1 MKVEYLLSF
10 KDHDDL
16 KNLDDEFLNLISE
29 NFIKSYSKKV
39 KKKLIKP
46 ILKCNILKNSKLQ
59 TEKNTIESKVNL
71 ILNKLSKNN
80 FDQIVEEFVIKFSE
94 INQSD
99 YNIILKSLYIKAIK
113 DEKFINI
120 FLKFYHIINQIYSYL
135 FDFNNKYFINL
146 LETKIKF
153 DYQEIKLDKE
163 YSFFENLKSEE
174 NRINSLKILIYLVEK
189 NNLKIDVINIVSNF
203 LMETDYIP
211 DINFWFS
218 NKFIKNN
225 LDIKNFNE
233 KLVNKLSNDI
243 NNRSLVL
250 LKNLLDSNDIQYELN
265 IDDDL
270 DEDSDEDINICN
282 NLNNDETTKSDLEI
296 QIDNILEE
304 YLLLEEFDEV
314 SSFIESFNK
323 DDSKKKIFMETLL
336 NFFFNSTL
344 NNSNKFKKLFVN
356 LKKSKL
362 FKIEIY
368 KNSLIELLNNDDRF
382 DYTDLENKI
391 LKITDIYKIIQIKV
405 NTSQKSLSI

>member
-16 KNLDDEFLNLISE
+16 KNLDDKFLNLISE

-71 ILNKLSKNN
+71 ILNKLSKSN

-94 INQSD
+94 IDQSD

-135 FDFNNKYFINL
+135 FDFNNKYFINI
-146 LETKIKF
+146 LETKIKL
-153 DYQEIKLDKE
+153 DYQEIQLNKD
-163 YSFFENLKSEE
+163 YSFLENLKSEE

-189 NNLKIDVINIVSNF
+189 NNLKIDVINIVSNY
-203 LMETDYIP
+203 LMETNYIP

-225 LDIKNFNE
+225 LDIKNFNQ
-233 KLVNKLSNDI
+233 KLINKLSNDI

-265 IDDDL
+265 IDNEL
-270 DEDSDEDINICN
+270 DEDSDEDNSLCS
-282 NLNNDETTKSDLEI
+282 NLNNETTKSDLEI

-314 SSFIESFNK
+314 SSLIESFNK
-323 DDSKKKIFMETLL
+323 DDNKKRIFMETLL

-344 NNSNKFKKLFVN
+344 NNVNKFKKLFVN

>member
-46 ILKCNILKNSKLQ
+46 ILKCNLLKNSKLQ

-80 FDQIVEEFVIKFSE
+80 FDQIIEEFIIKFSE
-94 INQSD
+94 IEQYD
-99 YNIILKSLYIKAIK
+99 FNIILKSLFVKAIK

-120 FLKFYHIINQIYSYL
+120 FLKFYNIINQIYSYL
-135 FDFNNKYFINL
+135 FDFNNKYFIDI

-153 DYQEIKLDKE
+153 DYQKIKLDTE
-163 YSFFENLKSEE
+163 YSFLENLNSEE

-189 NNLKIDVINIVSNF
+189 NNLKINVINVVSDY

-218 NKFIKNN
+218 NKFIKNK

-233 KLVNKLSNDI
+233 KLVNKLSNEI

-265 IDDDL
+265 LDEEL
-270 DEDSDEDINICN
+270 DEDSDEENSIFN
-282 NLNNDETTKSDLEI
+282 NLDDETTKSDFEI

-314 SSFIESFNK
+314 SSLIETFNK
-323 DDSKKKIFMETLL
+323 DENKKKIFMETLL

-344 NNSNKFKKLFVN
+344 NNVNKFKKLFVN
-356 LKKSKL
+356 LKKSKK
-362 FKIEIY
+362 FKIKIY

-391 LKITDIYKIIQIKV
+391 LKITDIYKIIKIKI
-405 NTSQKSLSI
+405 NTPQKSL

>member
-163 YSFFENLKSEE
+163 YSFFENLNSEE

>member
-46 ILKCNILKNSKLQ
+46 ILKCNLLKNSKLQ

-80 FDQIVEEFVIKFSE
+80 FDQIIEEFIIKFSE
-94 INQSD
+94 IEQYD
-99 YNIILKSLYIKAIK
+99 FNIILKSLFVKAIK

-120 FLKFYHIINQIYSYL
+120 FLKFYNIINQIYSYL
-135 FDFNNKYFINL
+135 FDFNNKYFIDI

-153 DYQEIKLDKE
+153 DYQKIKLDTE
-163 YSFFENLKSEE
+163 YSFLENLNSEE

-189 NNLKIDVINIVSNF
+189 NNLKINVINVVSDY

-218 NKFIKNN
+218 NKFIKNK

-233 KLVNKLSNDI
+233 KLVNKLSNEI

-265 IDDDL
+265 LDEEL
-270 DEDSDEDINICN
+270 DEDSDEENSIFN
-282 NLNNDETTKSDLEI
+282 NLDDETTKSDFEI

-314 SSFIESFNK
+314 SSLIETFNK
-323 DDSKKKIFMETLL
+323 DENKKKIFMETLL

-344 NNSNKFKKLFVN
+344 NNVNKFKKLFVN
-356 LKKSKL
+356 LKKSKQ

-391 LKITDIYKIIQIKV
+391 LKITDIYKIIQIKI
-405 NTSQKSLSI
+405 NTPQKSL